1 MKIDKDTVVFIT
13 GGAQGLGLATAQ
25 YLVDL
30 HEAKIFIIDLDENKL
45 WDATRRLGGCVQ
57 ILGTDKPRARVQYK
71 VCDVSIP
78 EQVEAAINHCVT
90 VYGKIDAVISL
101 SLIHI

>member
-13 GGAQGLGLATAQ
+13 GGAQGLGFATAQ
-25 YLVDL
+25 YLASF
-30 HEAKIFIIDLDENKL
+30 EAKIFIIDLDENKL

-57 ILGTDKPRARVQYK
+57 IM
-71 VCDVSIP
+71 
-78 EQVEAAINHCVT
+78 
-90 VYGKIDAVISL
+90 